1 MLRLSLRNRFL
12 TIKNT
17 TSYHMQKWFSTSPPP
32 DIVPPNLPNRNAIP
46 FLVFLTG
53 TFAGTVGSLVGMG
66 GAFVALPF
74 LSGYFGLR
82 PHLAHGT
89 SMAAVLATSIGG
101 SLAYLQREPDFLDKL
116 RNVDDL
122 HNLPTMIGKVNVLM
136 AACVALSSSLTVFAG
151 ARIAQAMSG
160 TLLKKSLGI
169 FMIAVAP
176 TIPLRDH
183 LKAISTDTKMEN
195 MENQSTAIV
204 TTTQQSID
212 LENIDS
218 VLPQVIKPLTIGACS
233 GVLAGIFGVGGGAIT
248 VPALTLF
255 TDLDYQVA
263 LGTSL
268 AAMLPTAIFGSLA
281 HIRHGTMRAAYAF
294 PLGAG
299 CLLGSY
305 VGGTYGKHLGDKK
318 LQYGFAA
325 VMAILGGRTLLALR
339 RLR

>member
-1 MLRLSLRNRFL
+1 
-12 TIKNT
+12 
-17 TSYHMQKWFSTSPPP
+17 MQKWFSTSPPP

-122 HNLPTMIGKVNVLM
+122 HNLPTMIG
-136 AACVALSSSLTVFAG
+136 

-233 GVLAGIFGVGGGAIT
+233 GVLA
-248 VPALTLF
+248 
-255 TDLDYQVA
+255 DLDYQVA

>member
-1 MLRLSLRNRFL
+1 MLRLGLRNRL
-12 TIKNT
+12 LAIKNN
-17 TSYHMQKWFSTSPPP
+17 TSYRMQKWFSNGPPPSPPP

-74 LSGYFGLR
+74 LNGYFGLR

-116 RNVDDL
+116 SNLDL
-122 HNLPTMIGKVNVLM
+122 HSIPTMVGKVNLVM
-136 AACVALSSSLTVFAG
+136 AACVALSSSVTVIAG
-151 ARIAQAMSG
+151 ARLAQAMSA
-160 TLLKKSLGI
+160 TLLKKSLGL
-169 FMIAVAP
+169 FMIAIAP

-183 LKAISTDTKMEN
+183 LKAMS
-195 MENQSTAIV
+195 SIV
-204 TTTQQSID
+204 TTSTTTITTTNKTEEEQLNQQDNNVEAISTITTTTKTD
-212 LENIDS
+212 NPIVNLENIES
-218 VLPQVIKPLTIGACS
+218 VLPQVFRPLTIGACS

-268 AAMLPTAIFGSLA
+268 AGW
-281 HIRHGTMRAAYAF
+281 
-294 PLGAG
+294 
-299 CLLGSY
+299 
-305 VGGTYGKHLGDKK
+305 
-318 LQYGFAA
+318 
-325 VMAILGGRTLLALR
+325 
-339 RLR
+339 